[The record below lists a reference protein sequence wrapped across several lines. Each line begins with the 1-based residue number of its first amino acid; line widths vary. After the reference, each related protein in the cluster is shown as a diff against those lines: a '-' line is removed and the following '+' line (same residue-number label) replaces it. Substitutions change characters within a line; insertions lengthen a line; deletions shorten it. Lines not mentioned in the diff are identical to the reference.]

1 MAKIVKVQSTLQDAA
16 SVKTVWEANPELKF
30 GRVGLSEFITACNA
44 AEELDKD
51 YAKKDVELS
60 GALSKREE
68 KARELHA
75 LVVRFRKGMLA
86 HFGPDS
92 PEYGQAGGT
101 RESQRKARRRKAPQA
116 SDANPAAAPAA

>member
-1 MAKIVKVQSTLQDAA
+1 
-16 SVKTVWEANPELKF
+16 VWDANPDLKL
-30 GRVGLSEFITACNA
+30 GDVGLNEFTSVYTAA
-44 AEELDKD
+44 KELDED

-68 KARELHA
+68 KARDLRA
-75 LVVRFRKGMLA
+75 LVVRFRKGILA

-101 RESQRKARRRKAPQA
+101 RESQRRSPTGKPKTA
-116 SDANPAAAPAA
+116 SDANPAAASRT